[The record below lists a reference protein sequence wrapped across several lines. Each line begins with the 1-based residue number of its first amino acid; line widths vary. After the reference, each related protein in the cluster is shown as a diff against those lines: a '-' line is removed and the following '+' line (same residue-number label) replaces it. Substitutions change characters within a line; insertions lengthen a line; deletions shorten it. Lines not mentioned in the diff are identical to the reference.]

1 MPPAE
6 NLHLS
11 RASACRASRRQDLAR
26 RAILWSSL
34 AVFIPAIAIARVSL
48 PLAIVV
54 LVGTHCFFFLASLW
68 PNSRLCVPV
77 VTRFDTREREVWL
90 TFDDGPDP
98 QETPR
103 VLALL
108 AQHRVHATFFLI
120 GREAEKNSG
129 LVREILDGGH
139 TIANHTYT
147 HQSLLFWAYPPSRFA
162 REIDRG
168 TEVLTAIA
176 GAPPRFFRGPVG
188 WHPPLLYQVLCRR
201 ELSPVGW
208 TARGLDYG
216 DHNPSRVAGRLL
228 RHLRPGA
235 IFMLHPECRNR
246 RGENSSLAALE
257 IVLREIDRAGYR
269 CVLPSFAQV
278 MEGGTQR

>member
-1 MPPAE
+1 MAESSPP
-6 NLHLS
+6 LT
-11 RASACRASRRQDLAR
+11 CRASRRQDFAR

-34 AVFIPAIAIARVSL
+34 AVFIPGIAIARGSL
-48 PLAIVV
+48 PLALVIV
-54 LVGTHCFFFLASLW
+54 VGTHLFFFFASLC

-77 VTRFDTREREVWL
+77 ATGFATRERAVWL

-108 AQHRVHATFFLI
+108 AQHRARATFFLI
-120 GREAEKNSG
+120 GRAAERNPG
-129 LVREILDGGH
+129 LVRDILAAGH

-147 HQSLLFWAYPPSRFA
+147 HQAVLFWAYPPSRFA
-162 REIDRG
+162 REIDRCA
-168 TEVLTAIA
+168 EVLSAAA
-176 GAPPRFFRGPVG
+176 GAPPRLFRGPVG
-188 WHPPLLYQVLCRR
+188 WHPPLLYQVLYRR
-201 ELSPVGW
+201 GLQPVGW

-216 DHNPSRVAGRLL
+216 DHRPSRVAGRLL

-246 RGENSSLAALE
+246 RGENTSLAALE

-269 CVLPSFAQV
+269 CVLPDEAQL
-278 MEGGTQR
+278 E

>member
-1 MPPAE
+1 MPLMAE
-6 NLHLS
+6 SSLLPKTP
-11 RASACRASRRQDLAR
+11 ACRASRRQDFAR

-48 PLAIVV
+48 PLAVV
-54 LVGTHCFFFLASLW
+54 VVVGTHWFFFFASLC

-77 VTRFDTREREVWL
+77 VTRFGTREHEVWL
-90 TFDDGPDP
+90 TFDDGPHP

-108 AQHRVHATFFLI
+108 AQHRARATFFLI
-120 GREAEKNSG
+120 GREAEKNPG
-129 LVREILDGGH
+129 LVREILAAGH
-139 TIANHTYT
+139 AVANHTYT
-147 HQSLLFWAYPPSRFA
+147 HQSALFWAYPPSRFA
-162 REIDRG
+162 REIDRCAD
-168 TEVLTAIA
+168 VLAAGA

-201 ELSPVGW
+201 ELQPVGW
-208 TARGLDYG
+208 TARGLDRL
-216 DHNPSRVAGRLL
+216 DRNPGRAARRLL

-235 IFMLHPECRNR
+235 IFMLHPECRDR
-246 RGENSSLAALE
+246 RGENTGLAALE

-269 CVLPSFAQV
+269 CVLPDASQLV
-278 MEGGTQR
+278 

>member
-1 MPPAE
+1 MSLVAE
-6 NLHLS
+6 S
-11 RASACRASRRQDLAR
+11 SQSTTCRASRRQDFAR

-34 AVFIPAIAIARVSL
+34 AVFIPALAIARVSL
-48 PLAIVV
+48 PLAVMV
-54 LVGTHCFFFLASLW
+54 MVGTHFFFFFASLC

-77 VTRFDTREREVWL
+77 VTSFNTREREVWL

-108 AQHRVHATFFLI
+108 ARHRVCATFFLI
-120 GREAEKNSG
+120 GRETEKNPG
-129 LVREILDGGH
+129 LVREILAGGH

-147 HQSLLFWAYPPSRFA
+147 HQAALFWAYLPSRFA
-162 REIDRG
+162 REIDRC
-168 TEVLTAIA
+168 TDVLAAVA

-201 ELSPVGW
+201 GLQPVGW
-208 TARGLDYG
+208 TVRGLDRLDCDPG
-216 DHNPSRVAGRLL
+216 RVAGRLL
-228 RHLRPGA
+228 SHLRPGA
-235 IFMLHPECRNR
+235 IFILHPECRNR
-246 RGENSSLAALE
+246 RGENTGLAALE

-269 CVLPSFAQV
+269 CVLPD
-278 MEGGTQR
+278 EGQLV

>member
-6 NLHLS
+6 NS
-11 RASACRASRRQDLAR
+11 QSTTPTTCRATRRQDFAR

-34 AVFIPAIAIARVSL
+34 AVFIAALAIAPVSL

-54 LVGTHCFFFLASLW
+54 LVGTHFFFFFASLC

-103 VLALL
+103 VLGLL
-108 AQHRVHATFFLI
+108 AQHRALATFFLI
-120 GREAEKNSG
+120 GRAAEKNPG
-129 LVREILDGGH
+129 LVREILAGGH
-139 TIANHTYT
+139 RIANHTYT
-147 HQSLLFWAYPPSRFA
+147 HQAVLFWAYPPSRFA
-162 REIDRG
+162 REIDRC
-168 TEVLTAIA
+168 TDVLAAIA
-176 GAPPRFFRGPVG
+176 GSPPRFFRGPVG

-201 ELSPVGW
+201 ELQPIGW

-246 RGENSSLAALE
+246 RGENTSLAALE

-269 CVLPSFAQV
+269 CVLPEADQLV
-278 MEGGTQR
+278 

>member
-1 MPPAE
+1 MSLMAE
-6 NLHLS
+6 NS
-11 RASACRASRRQDLAR
+11 KFIKQPACLASRRQDLAR

-34 AVFIPAIAIARVSL
+34 AVFIPAIALARVSL
-48 PLAIVV
+48 PLAVVV
-54 LVGTHCFFFLASLW
+54 LVGTHFFFFFAALC

-77 VTRFDTREREVWL
+77 VTSFDTREREVWL

-98 QETPR
+98 RETSR

-108 AQHRVHATFFLI
+108 AQHRARATFFLI
-120 GREAEKNSG
+120 GRKAEKNPG
-129 LVREILDGGH
+129 LVREILAGGH
-139 TIANHTYT
+139 TVANHTYT
-147 HQSLLFWAYPPSRFA
+147 HQSALFWAYPPSRFA

-168 TEVLTAIA
+168 TEVLSAAA

-201 ELSPVGW
+201 GLQPVGW

-228 RHLRPGA
+228 CHLRPGA
-235 IFMLHPECRNR
+235 IFILHPECRNR

-257 IVLREIDRAGYR
+257 IVLREIDRAGFR
-269 CVLPSFAQV
+269 CVLPQESQL
-278 MEGGTQR
+278 R

>member
-1 MPPAE
+1 MAE
-6 NLHLS
+6 NS
-11 RASACRASRRQDLAR
+11 PSTTPPACRASRRQDLAR

-34 AVFIPAIAIARVSL
+34 AVFIPAIALARGSL
-48 PLAIVV
+48 PLAAVV
-54 LVGTHCFFFLASLW
+54 LVGTHFFFFFASLC

-77 VTRFDTREREVWL
+77 VTRFDTSEREVWL

-120 GREAEKNSG
+120 GRIAEKNPG
-129 LVREILDGGH
+129 LVREILAAGH
-139 TIANHTYT
+139 AVANHTYT
-147 HQSLLFWAYPPSRFA
+147 HQSVLFWAHPPSGFA
-162 REIDRG
+162 REIDRCAD
-168 TEVLTAIA
+168 VLAVDA

-201 ELSPVGW
+201 ELRPVGW
-208 TARGLDYG
+208 TARGLDRL
-216 DHNPSRVAGRLL
+216 DRNPGRIAGRLL
-228 RHLRPGA
+228 RRLRPGA

-246 RGENSSLAALE
+246 RGENTGLAALE

-269 CVLPSFAQV
+269 CVLPEASQL
-278 MEGGTQR
+278 R

>member
-1 MPPAE
+1 MPLMAE
-6 NLHLS
+6 SSNPP
-11 RASACRASRRQDLAR
+11 ACRASRRQDFAR

-54 LVGTHCFFFLASLW
+54 MVGTHLAFFFASLR

-77 VTRFDTREREVWL
+77 ATRFDTREREVWL

-98 QETPR
+98 EETPR

-108 AQHRVHATFFLI
+108 AQHRAHATFFLI
-120 GREAEKNSG
+120 GRIAEKSPG
-129 LVREILDGGH
+129 LVREILAAGH

-147 HQSLLFWAYPPSRFA
+147 HQAMLFWAYPPSRFA
-162 REIDRG
+162 REIDRCA
-168 TEVLTAIA
+168 EVLAADA

-188 WHPPLLYQVLCRR
+188 WHPPLLYQVLYRR
-201 ELSPVGW
+201 GLQPVGW
-208 TARGLDYG
+208 TARGLDCA
-216 DHNPSRVAGRLL
+216 DRDPSRVARRVL
-228 RHLRPGA
+228 RQLRPGA

-246 RGENSSLAALE
+246 RGENTGRAALE
-257 IVLREIDRAGYR
+257 IMLREIDRAGYR
-269 CVLPSFAQV
+269 CVLPDASQLI
-278 MEGGTQR
+278 

>member
-1 MPPAE
+1 MAE
-6 NLHLS
+6 NSKSTKLP
-11 RASACRASRRQDLAR
+11 ACRASRRQDFAR

-34 AVFIPAIAIARVSL
+34 AVFIPALAMARVSL
-48 PLAIVV
+48 PLAFAVV
-54 LVGTHCFFFLASLW
+54 IGTHLFFFFASLC

-77 VTRFDTREREVWL
+77 VTSFDTREREVWL

-108 AQHRVHATFFLI
+108 AQYRARATFFLI
-120 GREAEKNSG
+120 GRNVEKNPG
-129 LVREILDGGH
+129 LVREILAGGH

-147 HQSLLFWAYPPSRFA
+147 HQAALFWAYPPSRFA
-162 REIDRG
+162 REIDRC
-168 TEVLTAIA
+168 TDVLAGVA

-201 ELSPVGW
+201 ELQPVGW

-235 IFMLHPECRNR
+235 IFMLHPECRNC
-246 RGENSSLAALE
+246 RGENTSLAALE
-257 IVLREIDRAGYR
+257 IVLREIDRAEFR
-269 CVLPSFAQV
+269 CVLPPESQL
-278 MEGGTQR
+278 M

>member
-1 MPPAE
+1 M
-6 NLHLS
+6 
-11 RASACRASRRQDLAR
+11 CRASRRQDFAR

-34 AVFIPAIAIARVSL
+34 AVFIPGIALARVSL
-48 PLAIVV
+48 PLAFAVV
-54 LVGTHCFFFLASLW
+54 VGTHLFFFFASLC
-68 PNSRLCVPV
+68 PNLRLCVPLT
-77 VTRFDTREREVWL
+77 TRFATREREVWL

-108 AQHRVHATFFLI
+108 AQHHARATFFLI
-120 GREAEKNSG
+120 GRQAEKNPG
-129 LVREILDGGH
+129 LVREILAGGH

-147 HQSLLFWAYPPSRFA
+147 HQAVLFWAYLPSWFA
-162 REIDRG
+162 REIDRC
-168 TEVLTAIA
+168 TEVLAAAA

-201 ELSPVGW
+201 GLQPVGW

-216 DHNPSRVAGRLL
+216 DHNPPRVAGRLL

-235 IFMLHPECRNR
+235 ILMLHPECRNR
-246 RGENSSLAALE
+246 RGENTSLAALE
-257 IVLREIDRAGYR
+257 IVLGEIDRAGYR
-269 CVLPSFAQV
+269 CVLPN
-278 MEGGTQR
+278 ETQLG